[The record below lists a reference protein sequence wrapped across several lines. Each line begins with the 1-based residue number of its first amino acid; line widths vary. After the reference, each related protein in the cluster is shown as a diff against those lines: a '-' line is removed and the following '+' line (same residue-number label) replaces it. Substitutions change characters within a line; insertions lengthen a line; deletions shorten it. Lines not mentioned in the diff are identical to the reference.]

1 VDDSAPGRNHE
12 VAATIAAP
20 DSRARGDSRREADW
34 LTVQRERTDTGFFG
48 RGAATTWRLALEPHE
63 VATNSIDLGR
73 LSEVLI
79 GVAYRSFLQ

>member
-1 VDDSAPGRNHE
+1 MLG
-12 VAATIAAP
+12 AT
-20 DSRARGDSRREADW
+20 SRREADW

-48 RGAATTWRLALEPHE
+48 RGAATTWPLALEPHE

-79 GVAYRSFLQ
+79 GVAYRSFLQQ